1 MKHKPNLKALKISI
15 IDNATEPRLKTI
27 KLYAETDLTA
37 LDYTGTYNKETK
49 TITLEHYEPNYHC
62 VFFTQVKPSQIIGV
76 LFGFIDRE
84 HEEERKTQDHY
95 KELEDIAKELK
106 EEAKKS

>member
-1 MKHKPNLKALKISI
+1 MKTKAKLKALKLVI
-15 IDNATEPRLKTI
+15 IDHATKPRLKTI

-37 LDYTGTYNKETK
+37 LDYMGTYNKETK
-49 TITLEHYEPNYHC
+49 TITLEHYEPNYNC

-84 HEEERKTQDHY
+84 HQEEQKTQDHY
-95 KELEDIAKELK
+95 KELADREQQRK
-106 EEAKKS
+106 EEQTK